1 MPKMKTRRATAKR
14 FRKTGAGKFKR
25 GRAYRSHLMTHR
37 TRKRKR
43 QLRRN
48 SVVSTAEQK
57 RIQVLLPYA

>member
-14 FRKTGAGKFKR
+14 FRKTGGGKFKR
-25 GRAYRSHLMTHR
+25 GRSYRSHLMSHR

-48 SVVSTAEQK
+48 SVVSDAEQK